1 VPASRAKRVAP
12 RAQIVGHSAD
22 TKESAERLLDT
33 LVENAARTEAL
44 PRASR
49 TVDLV
54 VGSNRIVHN
63 LGRKPIGAT
72 ITPTVADASF
82 AWALGSSDD
91 RIAIITIVGVAQP
104 KATIEFY

>member
-33 LVENAARTEAL
+33 
-44 PRASR
+44 
-49 TVDLV
+49 LV